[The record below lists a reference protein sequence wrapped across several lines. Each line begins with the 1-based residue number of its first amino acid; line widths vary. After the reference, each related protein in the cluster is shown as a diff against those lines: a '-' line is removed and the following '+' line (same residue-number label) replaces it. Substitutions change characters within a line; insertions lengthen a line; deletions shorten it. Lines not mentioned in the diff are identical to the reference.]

1 MVKGLKR
8 SLEQDGYHTLVA
20 YDGEEA
26 LTVFNKEAVD
36 LIILDIMLPKKSG
49 LEVCREIRKKSDVPI
64 VMLTAKGED
73 VDKIVGLELG
83 ADDYMTKPF
92 NTREL
97 IARIKAV
104 LRRSSKTE
112 QKKPTDKL
120 QIGELL
126 IDIPKRKVI
135 RGSEEIELTA
145 KEFELLNLLAQNP
158 GRVYTRDNLLEVI
171 WGADYFGD
179 LRTVDVHV
187 RRLREKLEKD
197 PRHPEYVLTKWGVGY
212 YFKEYRR

>member
-8 SLEQDGYHTLVA
+8 SLEQEGYHVLAA

-26 LTVFNKEAVD
+26 LEIFAQEAAD
-36 LIILDIMLPKKSG
+36 IIVLDIMLPKKNG
-49 LEVCREIRKKSDVPI
+49 LEVCREIRKSSEVPI

-104 LRRSSKTE
+104 LRRAGKPKP
-112 QKKPTDKL
+112 QKKSGLL
-120 QIGELL
+120 QIGKLN
-126 IDIPKRKVI
+126 IDVPKRKVS
-135 RGSEEIELTA
+135 RGDKEIELTA
-145 KEFELLNLLAQNP
+145 KEFELLHLLAQNP
-158 GRVYTRDNLLEVI
+158 GRVYTRDNLLELI
-171 WGADYFGD
+171 WGTQYYGD

-187 RRLREKLEKD
+187 RRLREKLEED

-212 YFKEYRR
+212 YFKEYRQ